1 MTPIANHGY
10 FVYHSSGPVFL
21 SSGFYRAVNAFTY
34 FDTVSC
40 YAAPADLKLQIFT
53 CQPPS
58 PAINLC
64 LSTFPTSQF
73 EGQRVEAI
81 LFMTAASEVEG
92 VGSSLSREMNIFL
105 MTYQHGAF
113 SSSFLGSSSAFNY
126 RHSLALPEIT
136 SRN

>member
-1 MTPIANHGY
+1 MVTLYTILQAQYSFPQ
-10 FVYHSSGPVFL
+10 
-21 SSGFYRAVNAFTY
+21 AFTGLY
-34 FDTVSC
+34 MLLLILIQYLVMQPQRTSNSKSSPVS
-40 YAAPADLKLQIFT
+40 LQVLRLT
-53 CQPPS
+53 C
-58 PAINLC
+58 A

-113 SSSFLGSSSAFNY
+113 SSFFLGSSSAFNY